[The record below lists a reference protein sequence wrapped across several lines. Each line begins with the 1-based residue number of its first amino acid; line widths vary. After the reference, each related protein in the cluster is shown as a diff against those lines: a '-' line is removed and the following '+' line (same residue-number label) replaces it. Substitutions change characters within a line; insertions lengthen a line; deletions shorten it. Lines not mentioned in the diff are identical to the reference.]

1 MAKRKETTTFGLRSE
16 KVARLLRIG
25 AEGNE
30 PKTRPDALELKAE
43 LLRDRLAET
52 LSLYD
57 VESAELSKR
66 QTRMSQAIADLAGES
81 IGRLLLD
88 PKTDLSILRRI
99 KDHGRKLSESSKP
112 VPERHVAN
120 TIYYAA
126 IAAAL
131 LFHDTRITAHSYG
144 DLAMS
149 LHRLASE
156 TWMPDSLTS
165 LFGKAR
171 TTIEERHKS

>member
-66 QTRMSQAIADLAGES
+66 QTRMSQAIADLAGEP
-81 IGRLLLD
+81 IGRLLLN

-99 KDHGRKLSESSKP
+99 KDHGRKLSEAARS
-112 VPERHVAN
+112 VPERHVTN
-120 TIYYAA
+120 TVYYAA
-126 IAAAL
+126 IASAIV
-131 LFHDTRITAHSYG
+131 HCDTRITAHAFNGLTISFSMLG
-144 DLAMS
+144 QEQWIPKAFA
-149 LHRLASE
+149 RLFS
-156 TWMPDSLTS
+156 
-165 LFGKAR
+165 KAAR
-171 TTIEERHKS
+171 ICQDRCIS